1 MKPESHAPIPASFGE
16 YVRSM
21 GPGII
26 TVLTWLSA
34 GDVVG
39 AGTAGG
45 NYGYALMW
53 AFVLCLLI
61 RCLFVSLI
69 AKHPLCSQHS
79 ETVLAGLCRLHPA
92 IAPAH
97 TCALVCSRA
106 RHLGPF

>member
-69 AKHPLCSQHS
+69 AKYQHRQGVTS
-79 ETVLAGLCRLHPA
+79 HRQGVTSLIFDLRPPP
-92 IAPAH
+92 APA
-97 TCALVCSRA
+97 TRSFRA
-106 RHLGPF
+106 KGSHL